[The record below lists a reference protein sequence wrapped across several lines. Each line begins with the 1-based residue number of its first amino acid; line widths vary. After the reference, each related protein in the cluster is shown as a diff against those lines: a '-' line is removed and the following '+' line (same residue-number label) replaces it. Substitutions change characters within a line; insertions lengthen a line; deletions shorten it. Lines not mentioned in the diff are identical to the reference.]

1 MERLEYARK
10 VFKADAFATTL
21 TGIAIDAVGDHSAVC
36 SLTLESRHRNARGVA
51 MGGVLF
57 TMADFA
63 AAIAAN
69 SECLQDDN
77 LQWVSL
83 DATIHY
89 LAPAACE
96 RLVAICEPV
105 KVGRSTA
112 LFQTKI
118 ENPDSGKCVAVVGT
132 TMMHI

>member
-36 SLTLESRHRNARGVA
+36 SLPLESRHRNARGVA

-118 ENPDSGKCVAVVGT
+118 ENPDNGNTLAVVGT